1 MNILNDIA
9 SILLIRILK
18 GFTTNNITIQ
28 IRVIKTVGKLI
39 VIQFTTLKKRSRV
52 LVDEMY
58 EYN

>member
-18 GFTTNNITIQ
+18 GFATNNITIQ